1 MTFAILID
9 EILGYRFAKQ
19 NCSKDIYFIIVYQM
33 TFAILIDD
41 IFGLQNLQ
49 AKLFQG
55 YLFHYSLS
63 NGINLP
69 FW

>member
-1 MTFAILID
+1 
-9 EILGYRFAKQ
+9 
-19 NCSKDIYFIIVYQM
+19 M

-63 NGINLP
+63 NDFRHFDRRNIGSQNLQAK
-69 FW
+69 FCSKDFRQENQQANKQII